1 MMRLLR
7 AAKRARRMGKAQQTV
22 PQKMAARLL
31 RQEMAQEQKHRR
43 HPQKRRVR
51 RQPLRQTRPET
62 MTWLT
67 AQIQKTKTQDS
78 QIEKKEDNT
87 METMNVKDF
96 YFDLPQEL
104 IAQDPLEDRSSSR
117 LLVLDKNTGETEH
130 RHFRDITGYL
140 RPGDCLVINNTKVIP
155 ARLFGVKED
164 TQAKIEVLL
173 LKRREND
180 IWETLVKPG
189 KKCKPGTVIVFGEGL
204 LKGTVIDVVDE
215 GNRLIQFSYEGIFE
229 EILDQ
234 LGQMPLPPYITHQ
247 LKDKNR
253 YQTVYAEHDGS
264 AAAPTAGLHFTKEL
278 LAQIEDMGVKIAH
291 VTLHV
296 GLGTFRPVKV
306 ENVLEHHMHSEFY
319 MVEESEAKKINDT
332 KAAGGRVICVGT
344 TSCRT
349 IESAAGE
356 DGILKAGS
364 GWTDIFIYP
373 GYKFKILDC
382 LITNFH
388 LPESTLVM
396 LVSALAGREH
406 VLHAYDEAIK
416 ERYRFFSFGDAMF
429 IHD

>member
-1 MMRLLR
+1 
-7 AAKRARRMGKAQQTV
+7 
-22 PQKMAARLL
+22 MA
-31 RQEMAQEQKHRR
+31 
-43 HPQKRRVR
+43 
-51 RQPLRQTRPET
+51 ET
-62 MTWLT
+62 TEL
-67 AQIQKTKTQDS
+67 
-78 QIEKKEDNT
+78 KKS
-87 METMNVKDF
+87 DF

-117 LLVLDKNTGETEH
+117 LLVLDKNTGEISH
-130 RHFRDITGYL
+130 HIFRDIIDYL
-140 RPGDCLVINNTKVIP
+140 HPGDCLVLNNTKVIP
-155 ARLFGVKED
+155 ARLLGEREGTGGHV
-164 TQAKIEVLL
+164 EVLL
-173 LKRREND
+173 LKRKEAD
-180 IWETLVKPG
+180 VWETLVKPG

-204 LKGTVIDVVDE
+204 LKGTVIDVVEE

-278 LAQIEDMGVKIAH
+278 LAQIEAMGVKIAH

-319 MVEESEAKKINDT
+319 VVEESEAKKINDT
-332 KAAGGRVICVGT
+332 KANGGRVICVGT

-349 IESAAGE
+349 LESATGD

-364 GWTDIFIYP
+364 GWTEIFIYP

-406 VLHAYDEAIK
+406 ILNAYQEAIK

-429 IHD
+429 IH